1 MFNIG
6 IDFGSTYT
14 TVSAYRNETEKLE
27 TVVLGL
33 GTPYIPTIAGGK
45 VGSLD
50 GLRYGSAAKGI
61 MGRKDHVLYKAF
73 KMLLTEKKTEL
84 LRERG
89 YTEEITPAVVAE
101 KFLTDLIQRV
111 LEHYGEK
118 EIDHVVIGAPE
129 IWFKGV
135 DSLSGRS
142 ILRNIFEKMDCV
154 KEVQVV
160 SEPAAASAF
169 FAYNYQTLRN
179 EAYDGHILL
188 IDYGGGTLDITLS
201 KVSAGTDS
209 NGKQFM
215 EINVADRQGAGEN
228 ENGRI
233 GKAGIIYMES
243 LLEEAIRKA
252 GLLEEDEP
260 LETDGKFYK
269 ALNELEEE
277 IVNRT
282 TDINSTFE
290 DIGLDYLDELE
301 EEEFTVISYK
311 GDDVEISY
319 GLLVEVYNREIRPV
333 LEENLKKSIVYMEEK
348 KIPYADPLYEHLKIV
363 LVGGFGN
370 FYLVRKQVQDFFHFC
385 TQDRR
390 QADVIINKSD
400 CENAI
405 SLGTALLSSG
415 IVGIRHTAPYSVGIL
430 QRNFDGVKYRIDY
443 AIRYRED
450 LENGK
455 LYYHSKANGEPIPIR
470 LSGNSIR
477 NLVINQ
483 EKDDSTAVVLP
494 LQEEFQKRLTG
505 VVKNKHNT
513 AAIAF
518 SMDQSDVLTIH
529 IGEYNMLT
537 REVSEMVP
545 FELASFDELFDTAQV
560 IRVIDLE

>member
-1 MFNIG
+1 M
-6 IDFGSTYT
+6 
-14 TVSAYRNETEKLE
+14 
-27 TVVLGL
+27 
-33 GTPYIPTIAGGK
+33 
-45 VGSLD
+45 
-50 GLRYGSAAKGI
+50 
-61 MGRKDHVLYKAF
+61 
-73 KMLLTEKKTEL
+73 
-84 LRERG
+84 
-89 YTEEITPAVVAE
+89 
-101 KFLTDLIQRV
+101 
-111 LEHYGEK
+111 
-118 EIDHVVIGAPE
+118 
-129 IWFKGV
+129 

-301 EEEFTVISYK
+301 EEEIYR
-311 GDDVEISY
+311 D
-319 GLLVEVYNREIRPV
+319 L
-333 LEENLKKSIVYMEEK
+333 
-348 KIPYADPLYEHLKIV
+348 
-363 LVGGFGN
+363 
-370 FYLVRKQVQDFFHFC
+370 
-385 TQDRR
+385 
-390 QADVIINKSD
+390 
-400 CENAI
+400 
-405 SLGTALLSSG
+405 
-415 IVGIRHTAPYSVGIL
+415 L
-430 QRNFDGVKYRIDY
+430 QRG
-443 AIRYRED
+443 
-450 LENGK
+450 
-455 LYYHSKANGEPIPIR
+455 
-470 LSGNSIR
+470 
-477 NLVINQ
+477 
-483 EKDDSTAVVLP
+483 
-494 LQEEFQKRLTG
+494 
-505 VVKNKHNT
+505 
-513 AAIAF
+513 
-518 SMDQSDVLTIH
+518 
-529 IGEYNMLT
+529 
-537 REVSEMVP
+537 
-545 FELASFDELFDTAQV
+545 
-560 IRVIDLE
+560 

>member
-14 TVSAYRNETEKLE
+14 MVSAYRNETEKLE
-27 TVVLGL
+27 TVILGL
-33 GTPYIPTIAGGK
+33 GTPYIPTLVGGK
-45 VGSLD
+45 AEQLE

-61 MGRKDHVLYKAF
+61 MGRKGHVLYKAF
-73 KMLLTEKKTEL
+73 KMLLTEKKSEL
-84 LRERG
+84 LKERG

-142 ILRNIFEKMDCV
+142 ILRNIFENMDCV

-201 KVSAGTDS
+201 RVSAGTDA

-260 LETDGKFYK
+260 LEPDGKFYK

-301 EEEFTVISYK
+301 EEEFTVVSYK
-311 GDDVEISY
+311 DEDVEISY
-319 GLLVEVYNREIRPV
+319 ALLVEVYDREIRPV
-333 LEENLKKSIVYMEEK
+333 LEENLKKSILYM
-348 KIPYADPLYEHLKIV
+348 
-363 LVGGFGN
+363 
-370 FYLVRKQVQDFFHFC
+370 
-385 TQDRR
+385 
-390 QADVIINKSD
+390 
-400 CENAI
+400 
-405 SLGTALLSSG
+405 
-415 IVGIRHTAPYSVGIL
+415 
-430 QRNFDGVKYRIDY
+430 
-443 AIRYRED
+443 
-450 LENGK
+450 
-455 LYYHSKANGEPIPIR
+455 
-470 LSGNSIR
+470 
-477 NLVINQ
+477 
-483 EKDDSTAVVLP
+483 
-494 LQEEFQKRLTG
+494 
-505 VVKNKHNT
+505 
-513 AAIAF
+513 
-518 SMDQSDVLTIH
+518 
-529 IGEYNMLT
+529 
-537 REVSEMVP
+537 
-545 FELASFDELFDTAQV
+545 
-560 IRVIDLE
+560 

>member
-201 KVSAGTDS
+201 KISAGTDS

-301 EEEFTVISYK
+301 E
-311 GDDVEISY
+311 
-319 GLLVEVYNREIRPV
+319 
-333 LEENLKKSIVYMEEK
+333 
-348 KIPYADPLYEHLKIV
+348 
-363 LVGGFGN
+363 
-370 FYLVRKQVQDFFHFC
+370 
-385 TQDRR
+385 
-390 QADVIINKSD
+390 
-400 CENAI
+400 
-405 SLGTALLSSG
+405 
-415 IVGIRHTAPYSVGIL
+415 
-430 QRNFDGVKYRIDY
+430 
-443 AIRYRED
+443 
-450 LENGK
+450 
-455 LYYHSKANGEPIPIR
+455 
-470 LSGNSIR
+470 
-477 NLVINQ
+477 
-483 EKDDSTAVVLP
+483 
-494 LQEEFQKRLTG
+494 
-505 VVKNKHNT
+505 
-513 AAIAF
+513 
-518 SMDQSDVLTIH
+518 
-529 IGEYNMLT
+529 
-537 REVSEMVP
+537 
-545 FELASFDELFDTAQV
+545 
-560 IRVIDLE
+560 